1 MGQHIAWLPG
11 RQAARANPCIVTKD
25 KIPDPCVKTRIPTR
39 KRFRIR
45 RKPCQER
52 GCPRKAA
59 EWPVGTRYCRE
70 HGQQAWLRGDAS
82 IETPLLLLLI
92 SAIKTGT

>member
-11 RQAARANPCIVTKD
+11 RQAAPANRCIVTKD
-25 KIPDPCVKTRIPTR
+25 KIPDPRVKNPIPTR

-45 RKPCQER
+45 RKSCQER

-59 EWPVGTRYCRE
+59 EWPRGTRYCWK
-70 HGQQAWLRGDAS
+70 HKQQAMRHS
-82 IETPLLLLLI
+82 KPPCF
-92 SAIKTGT
+92 SCS